1 LSDIYSGVDERFFLT
16 FPELDPFR
24 ERESAEYYGVWPI
37 ARAFTPEWPEAGNLH
52 IFAYIT
58 SFPGCRRLLEEL
70 RSMDAGVLVYAP
82 GVSQRLKDEM
92 EDHNLRFTERLVNL
106 DDVAADCDL
115 FVSHGAHT
123 SVARMLLNGIPQLMI
138 PNYKEQLF
146 TGLLVKEMGAGLVC
160 EREQESYID
169 ALRKILGDANF
180 KEAAL
185 RFSRRYRNFDGE
197 GAANKVA
204 HRLNALIKG

>member
-1 LSDIYSGVDERFFLT
+1 
-16 FPELDPFR
+16 
-24 ERESAEYYGVWPI
+24 
-37 ARAFTPEWPEAGNLH
+37 
-52 IFAYIT
+52 
-58 SFPGCRRLLEEL
+58 
-70 RSMDAGVLVYAP
+70 MDAGVLVYAP